1 MVRLSVSFVL
11 LVLMYIGV
19 KCAFYILMQPSDVA
33 FLLGG
38 LLFVFTLW
46 AFGRSMMFVWR

>member
-19 KCAFYILMQPSDVA
+19 KCAFYILDVA

-38 LLFVFTLW
+38 LLFIFTLW